1 MKGGSNYTIKV
12 LAMVINDMSITAEAS
27 VTISTMSQDLVAKI
41 ARAPLITTGSDSKLV
56 LDGSASYD
64 PDRG

>member
-41 ARAPLITTGSDSKLV
+41 ARAPVITTGEF
-56 LDGSASYD
+56 G
-64 PDRG
+64 G